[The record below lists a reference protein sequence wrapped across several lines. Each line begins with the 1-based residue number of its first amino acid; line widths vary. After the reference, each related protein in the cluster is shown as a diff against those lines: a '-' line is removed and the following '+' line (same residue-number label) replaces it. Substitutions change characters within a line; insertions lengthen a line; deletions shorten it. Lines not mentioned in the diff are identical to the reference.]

1 MRDRSLR
8 LSDFLRYLLPT
19 LLVYF
24 FSVVQSPVGGYGW
37 PRRRVKSKVE
47 GRSLNVYTTTTGF
60 MSSSSYTTSC
70 DCNYSPI
77 APWSYTPQPLTPAP
91 PFQTQLNSRTLQ
103 LKILFLKKGEV
114 FKKLYGLDYYHTKRR
129 PKNYSMHAFSNIIKI
144 FSMKLMPISMDPFKS
159 LLLNNYN

>member
-114 FKKLYGLDYYHTKRR
+114 LRNFTGLIITTLKRPMKWKLLD
-129 PKNYSMHAFSNIIKI
+129 AFSNIIKI
-144 FSMKLMPISMDPFKS
+144 FPMAVDLF
-159 LLLNNYN
+159 